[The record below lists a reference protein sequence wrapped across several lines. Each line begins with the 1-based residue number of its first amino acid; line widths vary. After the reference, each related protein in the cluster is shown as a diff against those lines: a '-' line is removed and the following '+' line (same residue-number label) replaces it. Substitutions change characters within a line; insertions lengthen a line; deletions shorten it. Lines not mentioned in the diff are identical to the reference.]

1 MEFMTK
7 KQIRNAVASMI
18 VYPIL
23 FALCIVFVFL
33 RGLGN
38 LQDTY
43 IINISMDLFGMLMGY
58 VLYIC
63 CLIDMEKSESDLKNY
78 FYLLNVTYLTLF
90 LDACSWLV
98 DGVPELRIAN
108 IVDNTLY
115 FACSPIQ
122 AYFFWLYLSSFMKI
136 EIKKYRSVNIMMNV
150 GLAVALLSRAV
161 NIFTGHYFTIG
172 SDGVYHRSMF
182 FPISIIYVSATLIAV
197 SAIVIKERKRFK
209 RFQLV
214 VLAAYVLAPLSASF
228 FTAFVYGLSVAPAVV
243 MLTMLLIYCALNI
256 SQGREKAV
264 ADRDLSVASSIQENI
279 LPRIFPFMPER
290 EEFDVYASMTA
301 AKEVGGDFYDFFLID
316 DNHLA
321 LVMADVS
328 GKGIPA
334 ALFMMVSRTMIKNYA
349 LTGQYSPAKILEHV
363 NEQICEGNSAGLF
376 VTVWLAVISLSTGKG
391 MAANAGHEH
400 PALRRNGGDFSLVK
414 YKHSIAVATM
424 EGTKFKE
431 HEFQLHPGD
440 TLFVYT
446 DGVAEAT
453 NADSEQ
459 FGEERMLAALNKNP
473 DATPR
478 ELLWNVMGEI
488 NGFVNGAKQFD
499 DITMLSMKYYGTSG
513 KHEEIKTEEETK

>member
-33 RGLGN
+33 RGLSN

-43 IINISMDLFGMLMGY
+43 IINISMDLFGMMMGY

-63 CLIDMEKSESDLKNY
+63 CLFDVEKSESDLKNY

-182 FPISIIYVSATLIAV
+182 FPISTIYVFATLIAV
-197 SAIVIKERKRFK
+197 STIVIKERKRFK

-316 DNHLA
+316 DDHLA

-349 LTGQYSPAKILEHV
+349 LTGQYSPAEILEHV
-363 NEQICEGNSAGLF
+363 NEQICEGNTAGLF

-400 PALRRNGGDFSLVK
+400 PVLRRAGGEYELVI
-414 YKHSIAVATM
+414 YRHSPAVAAM
-424 EGTKFKE
+424 EGMKYAE
-431 HEFQLHPGD
+431 HSFELHPGD
-440 TLFVYT
+440 SLFVYT
-446 DGVAEAT
+446 DGVAEAA
-453 NADSEQ
+453 NSEYEL
-459 FGEERMLAALNKNP
+459 FGTERIVQALNREPEAEPEQVLHNMNEAIHAFVG
-473 DATPR
+473 DA
-478 ELLWNVMGEI
+478 E
-488 NGFVNGAKQFD
+488 QFD
-499 DITMLSMKYYGTSG
+499 DITMMCLHYNGPTNKA
-513 KHEEIKTEEETK
+513 